1 MEQDKDFLSMIQE
14 IPEYKNIVQTV
25 QANIKTQDEETMLE
39 KEHQFRF
46 ILFRYIHLRLI
57 HSILVLLEYEPDS
70 YIELIFPYRH
80 FKIGIST
87 ERDESNRTIYTLEMF
102 RNGGISGRFSFWNK
116 NHLAANLITNFL
128 EKFPR
133 KASVWRSSVSMTDA
147 SIHTFVHNIEN
158 AFNETKVPKRLTSI
172 YNQQYKKR
180 LL

>member
-14 IPEYKNIVQTV
+14 IPEYKNIVQNV
-25 QANIKTQDEETMLE
+25 QANIKHQDEETMLE

-87 ERDESNRTIYTLEMF
+87 ERDESNRMIYTLETF

-116 NHLAANLITNFL
+116 NHLAKNLITNFL

-133 KASVWRSSVSMTDA
+133 KASVWRSSVSMTDT

-172 YNQQYKKR
+172 YNQQYKER